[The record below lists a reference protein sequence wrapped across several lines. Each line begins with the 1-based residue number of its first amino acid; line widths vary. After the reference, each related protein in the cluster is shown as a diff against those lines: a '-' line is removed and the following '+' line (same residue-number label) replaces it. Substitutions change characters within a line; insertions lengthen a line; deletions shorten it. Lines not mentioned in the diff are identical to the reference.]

1 LTNVIKT
8 SMYKVTKSYKNFYSS
23 FKSVDKKLVNEL
35 SVYNHAVLNTSK
47 VTDTL
52 TEAIK
57 KLDKALITKE

>member
-1 LTNVIKT
+1 MTNVIKT

>member
-23 FKSVDKKLVNEL
+23 FRSVDKKLVNEL

>member
-1 LTNVIKT
+1 
-8 SMYKVTKSYKNFYSS
+8 MYKVTKSYKNFYSS